1 MLHPCV
7 RKPAT
12 TGRPSPSAYSCD
24 ACVSVPA
31 SPNRSL
37 AERAGGTPHAVS
49 ALERGTR
56 TRPYPHTVRSLAEAF
71 GASDAERAALIAAVP
86 SRRAVGAAKPAGLV
100 VPPTHLYG
108 REHDIAAIAKLA
120 RSGEARLI
128 TLTGPGGVGK
138 TRLVAAL
145 SEGLAEDYSDGVVQ
159 ISLAPQVGRLS
170 ASCPEVTVLVS
181 SRSPLRVRAERE
193 YAVEPLELPA
203 CDAATADQ
211 LGQAAAGALILDRVR
226 AVAPQH
232 PARAARAPA

>member
-1 MLHPCV
+1 MV
-7 RKPAT
+7 RST
-12 TGRPSPSAYSCD
+12 DSAG
-24 ACVSVPA
+24 
-31 SPNRSL
+31 NRTYAAPVRAEAGDNGTAEPFGVLLRRLRERAGLTQQEL
-37 AERAGGTPHAVS
+37 AERAGLTPHAVS
-49 ALERGTR
+49 PLERGTR

-203 CDAATADQ
+203 CDAATAD
-211 LGQAAAGALILDRVR
+211 
-226 AVAPQH
+226 
-232 PARAARAPA
+232 